1 MAVDHVRTL
10 LLAGYRH
17 AITAPNAEAAF
28 DEVQNIA
35 GVTLDPVAFHEAVA
49 TCLRDG
55 LIRDPVRL
63 TEQSLQCHWRLEL
76 TQAGVARAR
85 DLTGA

>member
-1 MAVDHVRTL
+1 VPVDHVRAL
-10 LLAGYRH
+10 LLAGYHH
-17 AITAPNAEAAF
+17 AITAPNADAAF
-28 DEVQNIA
+28 EQVQNIA
-35 GVTLDPVAFHEAVA
+35 GVPLDPVAFHEAVA

-55 LIRDPVRL
+55 LILDPVRL
-63 TEQSLQCHWRLEL
+63 TEQSLQCHWQLEL

>member
-1 MAVDHVRTL
+1 MPVDHVRIL

-17 AITAPNAEAAF
+17 AITAPNAEAAL
-28 DEVQNIA
+28 EQVQDIT
-35 GVTLDPVAFHEAVA
+35 GVPLGPVAFHEAVA
-49 TCLRDG
+49 TCLRGG